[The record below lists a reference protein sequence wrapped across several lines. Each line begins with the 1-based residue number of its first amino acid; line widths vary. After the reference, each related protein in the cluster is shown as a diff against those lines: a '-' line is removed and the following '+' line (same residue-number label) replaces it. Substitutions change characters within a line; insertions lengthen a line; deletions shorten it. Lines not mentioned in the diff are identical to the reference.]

1 MTTSWATREPSA
13 DDPSLSSIMVHTAI
27 TADAGGQTYLDNYDP
42 PRRATYIVNH
52 LTGATTDGR
61 RHEGEDIVK
70 FGLECPMASS
80 MKLTKRTDNKLL
92 TRMMC
97 AASGVQHPITLA
109 LVPQDGMCDNMYES
123 MPNIAVYRRP
133 ASGITTSW
141 VEPLVIN
148 FLAQDSMKPY
158 KKVLF
163 GFFLSWKAVCL
174 KGSKCYL
181 SGFMQ
186 NIDNLF
192 F

>member
-97 AASGVQHPITLA
+97 AASGVQHPVTLA

-163 GFFLSWKAVCL
+163 GFFFFKLESCL
-174 KGSKCYL
+174 FEGIKMLPFRFYAKHR
-181 SGFMQ
+181 
-186 NIDNLF
+186 
-192 F
+192 